1 MMLDSHAD
9 SVDKNR
15 DHDAPAEVFTLYDAP
30 EFPPH
35 TIPNVSQVS
44 KARPLL
50 PLYPHVLLLPALL
63 FVDFLHCI
71 LLIVLPIGAIPQ
83 CPGPFCLCTYWAAI
97 GALRHGQAD
106 GVGRRLGAVVRS
118 ALMRALGCYTDAE
131 KSMDSLLALNLICLN
146 KTWYL

>member
-1 MMLDSHAD
+1 MLNSHAD

-15 DHDAPAEVFTLYDAP
+15 DHDAPAEVFTLHDAP

-44 KARPLL
+44 EARPLL

-71 LLIVLPIGAIPQ
+71 LLSVLPIGAIPQ
-83 CPGPFCLCTYWAAI
+83 CPGPFCLCTYGAAI

-106 GVGRRLGAVVRS
+106 GVGRRLGAVLRL
-118 ALMRALGCYTDAE
+118 ALMRAVGRYTEAE
-131 KSMDSLLALNLICLN
+131 KSVDSRVNLL
-146 KTWYL
+146 K